1 MTTLPPRAD
10 SARQQLIGVLDQL
23 SEGDALPAE
32 RDLAE
37 MFGVSRMTLRRA
49 VDQLA
54 ITGVVERR
62 PGAGT
67 FVSHSRMTRRIAM
80 TSFSEDVRRRGLV
93 PETRVLSF
101 TTRRADRITARR
113 LRVPVGDTVVV
124 FDRLRSA
131 SGEPLAV
138 ETTTIA
144 SAHVPGLRQE
154 DLATSWYE
162 LLADRW
168 GILIE
173 RASLDI
179 EAVLPRPEI
188 VPLLRVHAAQPCI
201 LLKVTSLDHQGV
213 VVEVGRSVY
222 RGDRY
227 SLGAEL
233 IGPTDIDVHP
243 TPAPP
248 RTPQGER

>member
-1 MTTLPPRAD
+1 MATLPPRAEL
-10 SARQQLIGVLDQL
+10 ARQQLTGVLGSL

-32 RDLAE
+32 RELAE

-54 ITGVVERR
+54 LDGTLERR

-67 FVSHSRMTRRIAM
+67 YVSRSRMTRRIAM
-80 TSFSEDVRRRGLV
+80 TSFSEDVRRRGLI

-101 TTRRADRITARR
+101 ATRRADRVTARR
-113 LRVPVGDTVVV
+113 LRIPVGDTVVS

-138 ETTTIA
+138 ETTLIA
-144 SAHVPGLRQE
+144 SAHVPGLREE
-154 DLATSWYE
+154 DLSTSWYE
-162 LLADRW
+162 LLSDRW
-168 GILIE
+168 GITIE

-179 EAVLPRPEI
+179 EAVLPRPEV
-188 VPLLRVHAAQPCI
+188 VPLLQISGAQPCI
-201 LLKVTSLDHQGV
+201 LLKVTSIDHHGN
-213 VVEVGRSVY
+213 VVEVGRSIY

-233 IGPTDIDVHP
+233 IGPTDVNVHHP
-243 TPAPP
+243 TAP

>member
-1 MTTLPPRAD
+1 M
-10 SARQQLIGVLDQL
+10 ARSQLVALLGQL
-23 SEGDALPAE
+23 SEGDALPGE
-32 RDLAE
+32 RELAE
-37 MFGVSRMTLRRA
+37 QFGVSRMTLRRA
-49 VDQLA
+49 VDELA
-54 ITGVVERR
+54 LDGTLERR

-67 FVSHSRMTRRIAM
+67 FVSRSRMTRRIAM
-80 TSFSEDVRRRGLV
+80 TSFSDDMRRRGLQ

-101 TTRRADRITARR
+101 ATRRANRVSAHR
-113 LRVPVGDTVVV
+113 LRIPVGDSIVA

-138 ETTTIA
+138 ETTMIA
-144 SAHVPGLRQE
+144 AALVPGLRE
-154 DLATSWYE
+154 DDLSTSWYE

-168 GILIE
+168 GIIID
-173 RASLDI
+173 RAGLEM

-188 VPLLRVHAAQPCI
+188 LSQLGIDAAQPCI
-201 LLKVTSLDHQGV
+201 QLKVTSLDRNGR

-233 IGPTDIDVHP
+233 IGPPDHSVQQTN
-243 TPAPP
+243 AP
-248 RTPQGER
+248 RTSKGER